1 MVFARYA
8 LVLLGLVLCG
18 LGVAQVQPGVPGL
31 FPPPSAPP
39 AMAVPGPDAADIL
52 LGLGGLI
59 GGLVCGLIA
68 LALAGPQPPP
78 DRAPPKGAT
87 GTAPA
92 GQPPPSL
99 LTRPGAI
106 RAVAS
111 AEVISA
117 CRKGRSI
124 TSSPSA

>member
-31 FPPPSAPP
+31 FPPPPP
-39 AMAVPGPDAADIL
+39 AMAAPGPDAGDIL

-78 DRAPPKGAT
+78 ARAPPKGAT

-99 LTRPGAI
+99 LTRSGAI

>member
-18 LGVAQVQPGVPGL
+18 LGVAQVQPGVPG
-31 FPPPSAPP
+31 FVPPSPP
-39 AMAVPGPDAADIL
+39 AMAVPGPDADDVL

-59 GGLVCGLIA
+59 GGLVCGLVA
-68 LALAGPQPPP
+68 LALARPQPPP
-78 DRAPPKGAT
+78 ARAPVGGRA

-92 GQPPPSL
+92 GQPSASL
-99 LTRPGAI
+99 LTSSGAI

-117 CRKGRSI
+117 CRKGKSM